1 MNPAR
6 PMTYLIRVD
15 GHLDDHWSTLLDGLT
30 LARDGDGTTTLT
42 CPVADQAQLHGV
54 LTGLRD
60 IGATLI
66 ELRTA
71 APGIAPVDGGG
82 ATTAPVHRS
91 GRGPS
96 TSLSQR
102 VRPKGLEPPTF

>member
-6 PMTYLIRVD
+6 PTTYVIRVD

-30 LARDGDGTTTLT
+30 LVRDADGTTTLT
-42 CPVADQAQLHGV
+42 CPVADQTQLHGV

-71 APGIAPVDGGG
+71 TPGTVQVSGGSRTPAPRSSPHGGG
-82 ATTAPVHRS
+82 GPR
-91 GRGPS
+91 RGA
-96 TSLSQR
+96 
-102 VRPKGLEPPTF
+102 GGAGGA